1 MKRQKTQKTMKIHR
15 NLMLDIP
22 TCCKICILIYITKN
36 DYFISN
42 VKMVNFLIF
51 YSILESYSFMPRKIN
66 YHRDRHCNFIS
77 RWIRQS
83 ISCSIHEQACLWHFD
98 SGNPFNHFCNARHLE
113 AIFCCWNKIMFHW
126 LSNLNA
132 VTWFLFSIS

>member
-1 MKRQKTQKTMKIHR
+1 MQ
-15 NLMLDIP
+15 
-22 TCCKICILIYITKN
+22 
-36 DYFISN
+36 
-42 VKMVNFLIF
+42 
-51 YSILESYSFMPRKIN
+51 RKIN
-66 YHRDRHCNFIS
+66 YQHDRHCNFIS

-126 LSNLNA
+126 LANLNG
-132 VTWFLFSIS
+132 VTWFYCNILNIIMHTTYYLTKPEVFWIFKIAPIVPASSFVHIYRNDLRSQKVYVDYR